1 MSSLAKNLKT
11 LATVIGF
18 AAAGM
23 ATGAQAQT
31 TVCGITGTATGSTIY
46 YDPFDERGL
55 TDAVVTL
62 QLKRENNSGGGDTR
76 VVNFYLMADSTIG
89 TGADGTQIVPTSVNG
104 SVNVAGLDQD
114 IFYDYNQTKP
124 IMTPIS
130 VSPTAANK
138 FLKIDFTGN
147 NTGSDTATAT
157 FRVTIPAEADIKATQ
172 QLAFNAVFTCNI
184 QGGKANGYEG
194 GGTIVN
200 AVRFPVVVLS
210 ALRASFVGSALDF
223 GEIGDVTDALA
234 SQKNTGA
241 GKHVRVQ
248 SSGAYTISMT
258 SENGYHL
265 SKPGAVPNNPND
277 KIAYKVNFLGL
288 ERGPDNA
295 AVPIERT
302 CMRAGLASSADI
314 LPVLGTLIEGG
325 SDKNPSSSY
334 TDNLQVTITPLAY
347 EAPATIDCGN
357 YTIPLSAG

>member
-11 LATVIGF
+11 LAAVMGF

-31 TVCGITGTATGSTIY
+31 TVCGITGSATGSTIY
-46 YDPFDERGL
+46 YDPFDERGI

-76 VVNFYLMADSTIG
+76 VVNFYLMADVSIG
-89 TGADGTQIVPTSVNG
+89 TGADGTQIVPTSVTG
-104 SVNVAGLDQD
+104 SVNVEGLNQD

-130 VSPTAANK
+130 ASPTSANS
-138 FLKIDFTGN
+138 FLKINFTGN
-147 NTGSDTATAT
+147 NTGSDTAAAT
-157 FRVTIPAEADIKATQ
+157 FRVTIPPEADIKATD
-172 QLAFNAVFTCNI
+172 QLAFTAVFTCNI
-184 QGGKANGYEG
+184 QGGQANGYEG
-194 GGTIVN
+194 DGTIVN
-200 AVRFPVVVLS
+200 AVKFPVVVLS

-234 SQKNTGA
+234 PQKNTGA

-248 SSGAYTISMT
+248 SSGAYTISMI

-265 SKPGAVPNNPND
+265 SRSGADPNNPKD
-277 KIAYKVNFLGL
+277 KIGYRVDFLGL
-288 ERGPDNA
+288 EGAPGSA
-295 AVPIERT
+295 SPIERT
-302 CMRAGLASSADI
+302 CMRAGLATSADM

-325 SDKNPSSSY
+325 AGKNPSNAYS
-334 TDNLQVTITPLAY
+334 DNLQVTITPLAY
-347 EAPATIDCGN
+347 NVTATIDCGN
-357 YTIPLSAG
+357 YTVPLSAG